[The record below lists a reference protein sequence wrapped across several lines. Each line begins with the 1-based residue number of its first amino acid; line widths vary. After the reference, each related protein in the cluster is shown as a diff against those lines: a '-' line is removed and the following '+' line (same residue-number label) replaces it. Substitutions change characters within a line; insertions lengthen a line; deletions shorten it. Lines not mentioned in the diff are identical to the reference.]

1 MPGGGGV
8 TGPRL
13 SIIPARAAT
22 DRALKPR
29 DLQVLCVLG
38 RHTDELGWC
47 TRSQVK
53 MAAEMGCARS
63 TVFEAIERLME
74 AGYLERHVVE
84 QSNGRDAP
92 HFYRIILDPVHPSLS
107 ELRPEPDNDDSGAAD
122 PADQSAPP
130 AGISA
135 PPAGPGPAP
144 KNDPLRTTLREGARE
159 DDDKKVE
166 AEGWALLKNWPQFDG
181 MPKEP
186 AMKIWRTLDAEERA
200 TARRRFLPW
209 LALLKGQ
216 RKSHVPAPSTY
227 LTEKLWQAV
236 PDPAEAPPAPAV
248 VAPFGKAWGA
258 RRMAVLL
265 AGSGPLPP
273 AKGFSAQLIAQG
285 GEMGRREELS
295 RQANHGFPEVNRMHQ
310 LAADGKGTTLR
321 PGIEPGE
328 AVVGAMAACR
338 VGSDEYLAWKAMHEE
353 RGWPWLPDPGRQEW
367 VYFPAGGPAGLLAF
381 EQAVRGKPDDGDKR
395 QAAE

>member
-1 MPGGGGV
+1 M

-22 DRALKPR
+22 DPALKPR

-38 RHTDELGWC
+38 RHTDDLGWC
-47 TRSQVK
+47 TKSQVK
-53 MAAEMGCARS
+53 MAGEMGCARS
-63 TVFEAIERLME
+63 TVFEAIERLMA

-92 HFYRIILDPVHPSLS
+92 HLYRIILDPVHPSLS
-107 ELRPEPDNDDSGAAD
+107 SLRPEPEEGDSEGSD
-122 PADQSAPP
+122 LADQSAPP

-144 KNDPLRTTLREGARE
+144 KNDPLRTNLRERARDE
-159 DDDKKVE
+159 DEKKIE
-166 AEGWALLKNWPQFDG
+166 AEGWALLKNWPGFDG

-209 LALLKGQ
+209 LTLLKAQ

-236 PDPAEAPPAPAV
+236 ADPADAPPAPVLA
-248 VAPFGKAWGA
+248 APFGKAWGA

-273 AKGFSAQLIAQG
+273 PKGFSAKLIEEG
-285 GEMGRREELS
+285 GKLGQREELS
-295 RQANHGFPEVNRMHQ
+295 RQATYGYPEVSRMHQ
-310 LAADGKGTTLR
+310 LAADAKGWTLR
-321 PGIEPGE
+321 PEIEPGE
-328 AVVGAMAACR
+328 AVLALMAQCR
-338 VGSDEYLAWKAMHEE
+338 VGSDEYWAWKALHDE

-367 VYFPAGGPAGLLAF
+367 VYFPAGGPDGLKAF
-381 EQAVRGKPDDGDKR
+381 ELAVRGGKDDAGGR
-395 QAAE
+395 EAAE

>member
-1 MPGGGGV
+1 M

-22 DRALKPR
+22 DRSLKPR

-38 RHTDELGWC
+38 RHTDDLGWC

-53 MAAEMGCARS
+53 MSVEMGCARS
-63 TVFEAIERLME
+63 TVFEAIERLMA

-92 HFYRIILDPVHPSLS
+92 HLYRVILDPVHPAIS
-107 ELRPEPDNDDSGAAD
+107 ELRPAPDEGDSGAPD

-144 KNDPLRTTLREGARE
+144 KNDPFRTKERERARE
-159 DDDKKVE
+159 PEDRKAVE
-166 AEGWALLKNWPQFDG
+166 ADGWALLKNWPGFDG

-209 LALLKGQ
+209 LTLLKAQ
-216 RKSHVPAPSTY
+216 KKSHVPAPSTY
-227 LTEKLWQAV
+227 LTERLWQAV
-236 PDPAEAPPAPAV
+236 ADPADAPPAPVLA
-248 VAPFGKAWGA
+248 APFGKLWGV

-273 AKGFSAQLIAQG
+273 ARGFSAQLIERG
-285 GEMGRREELS
+285 GEMGQREELS

-321 PGIEPGE
+321 PETEPGE
-328 AVVGAMAACR
+328 AVLALMAPCR
-338 VGSDEYLAWKAMHEE
+338 VGSDEYRAWKALHDE

-367 VYFPAGGPAGLLAF
+367 VYFPAGGPAGLEAF
-381 EQAVRGKPDDGDKR
+381 EQAVRGTKNDAGGR
-395 QAAE
+395 EAAE

>member
-1 MPGGGGV
+1 M

-22 DRALKPR
+22 DPALKPR

-38 RHTDELGWC
+38 RHTDDLGWC
-47 TRSQVK
+47 TKSQVK
-53 MAAEMGCARS
+53 MSVEMGCARS
-63 TVFEAIERLME
+63 TVFEAIERLVA

-92 HFYRIILDPVHPSLS
+92 HFYRIILDPVHPALS
-107 ELRPEPDNDDSGAAD
+107 TLRPEPDGAEIDALD

-144 KNDPLRTTLREGARE
+144 KNDPLRTNLRERARDE
-159 DDDKKVE
+159 DEKKIE
-166 AEGWALLKNWPQFDG
+166 AEGWALLKNWPGFDG

-209 LALLKGQ
+209 LTLLKAQ

-236 PDPAEAPPAPAV
+236 PDPADAPPLPLLAP
-248 VAPFGKAWGA
+248 PFGKAWGA

-265 AGSGPLPP
+265 AGSAALPP
-273 AKGFSAQLIAQG
+273 AKGFSAQLIEQG
-285 GEMGRREELS
+285 GEMGKREELS
-295 RQANHGFPEVNRMHQ
+295 RQANHGFPEVNWMHQ

-321 PGIEPGE
+321 PDVEPGE
-328 AVVGAMAACR
+328 AVLALMAAYR
-338 VGSDEYLAWKAMHEE
+338 VGSEEYLAWKALHDE

-367 VYFPAGGPAGLLAF
+367 VYFPAGGPAGLEAF
-381 EQAVRGKPDDGDKR
+381 EQAVRGKNDDAGGR
-395 QAAE
+395 EAAE

>member
-1 MPGGGGV
+1 M

-22 DRALKPR
+22 DKALKPR

-47 TRSQVK
+47 MKSQVK

-63 TVFEAIERLME
+63 TVFEAIERLLA
-74 AGYLERHVVE
+74 AGYLERHIVE

-92 HFYRIILDPVHPSLS
+92 HLYRIILDPVHPALS
-107 ELRPEPDNDDSGAAD
+107 ELRPEPDDEGED

-144 KNDPLRTTLREGARE
+144 KNDPLRTNLREGARE
-159 DDDKKVE
+159 DDKKIE
-166 AEGWALLKNWPQFDG
+166 AEGWALLKNWPGFDG

-186 AMKIWRTLDAEERA
+186 AMRIWRTLDAEERA

-209 LALLKGQ
+209 LMLLKSQ
-216 RKSHVPAPSTY
+216 HKSRIPAPSTY
-227 LTEKLWQAV
+227 LTERLWQAV
-236 PDPAEAPPAPAV
+236 PDPTDAPAAPV
-248 VAPFGKAWGA
+248 VAAPFGKAWGA
-258 RRMAVLL
+258 RRMVVIL
-265 AGSGPLPP
+265 AGSGPLPEP
-273 AKGFSAQLIAQG
+273 KGFSAKLIKDG
-285 GEMGRREELS
+285 GELGRREELA
-295 RQANHGFPEVNRMHQ
+295 RQATYGFPEVSRMHQ
-310 LAADGKGTTLR
+310 LAADGKGWTLR
-321 PGIEPGE
+321 PETEPSE
-328 AVVGAMAACR
+328 SMLAMMTACR
-338 VGSDEYLAWKAMHEE
+338 VGSDEYRAWKALHDE

-367 VYFPAGGPAGLLAF
+367 VYFPVGGPDGLEAF
-381 EQAVRGKPDDGDKR
+381 EQALRGNHDAGGR
-395 QAAE
+395 EAAE